1 MKSNIEEHSEIMSLL
16 GKKLGLMENINHL
29 QKEIEKINNKITM
42 IEKSKVFRVLKG
54 DKNDNK

>member
-16 GKKLGLMENINHL
+16 GKKIGLMENINHL
-29 QKEIEKINNKITM
+29 QKEIEKINKKIIM